1 MAWLH
6 DVFDEHGAIS
16 VARLSRLGGESQLRL
31 TWIAFDLVGHDMAA
45 TTGLDPPS
53 FEFAD
58 EEGSLRL
65 AFRCH
70 YSSSPLLGLTQSEL
84 SVEVADFVQE
94 DLMEDLHQVWPEC
107 GKHRTGLH
115 PSVIS
120 NDAVWECRSDG
131 GHVIAPIGS
140 LSK

>member
-1 MAWLH
+1 MAWLR
-6 DVFDEHGAIS
+6 DVFNEQGAIS
-16 VARLSRLGGESQLRL
+16 VGRLSRLGSERQLGLAR
-31 TWIAFDLVGHDMAA
+31 IAFDLVGHDMAA
-45 TTGLDPPS
+45 TAGLDPPS

-65 AFRCH
+65 AVRGH
-70 YSSSPLLGLTQSEL
+70 YSPSPLFGLTQSEL

-94 DLMEDLHQVWPEC
+94 EVMEDLHQVWPEC
-107 GKHRTGLH
+107 RKHRTGLH
-115 PSVIS
+115 PSVTS